1 MYGKKEQR
9 DTGSLPNLR
18 TAHRDSLFC
27 IHSRKN
33 TPQFTVRDGEIFL
46 AETELCSGPW
56 LEKPE
61 DLWTPACLTMLNPAV
76 CVAVEGAKPGDLL
89 AVDILD
95 IEPADVGFT
104 GFTYETNTLSGL
116 IGEKDWG
123 INTRTVC
130 ISREGVL
137 WENGRLLPFRPMIG
151 TIGTAP
157 AEEEP
162 TNAYGGKH
170 GGNMDVQEAAPGSTV
185 YLPVEVEGA
194 LLHVG
199 DVHSVQ
205 GDGEINSTGGIECRS
220 LVKLRARVMKRPPEY
235 GCVRIENE
243 EYIMTVACEE
253 DTDASF
259 YLAARNLLHWI
270 SAAYKMNEKEAYLL
284 MGQVMEAR
292 CTQFV
297 NPTRTY
303 ICKMPKK
310 YLK

>member
-1 MYGKKEQR
+1 MHGER
-9 DTGSLPNLR
+9 EAGAGSLSNLR
-18 TAHRDSLFC
+18 IARRDQLFC
-27 IHSRKN
+27 VHSRKN
-33 TPQFTVRDGEIFL
+33 TPQFAVRDGEMFL

-61 DLWTPACLTMLNPAV
+61 DTWTPECLTLLNPAV
-76 CVAVEGAKPGDLL
+76 CVAVEEAKPGDLL

-95 IEPADVGFT
+95 IQPEKLGFT
-104 GFTYETNTLSGL
+104 GFTYETNILSGI

-123 INTRTVC
+123 LNTRTVR

-137 WENGRLLPFRPMIG
+137 WEEGKRLPFRPMIG

-157 AEEEP
+157 AWGEP

-170 GGNMDVQEAAPGSTV
+170 GGNMDVQEAAPGCTV
-185 YLPVEVEGA
+185 YLPVETEGA

-199 DVHSVQ
+199 DVHSIQ

-220 LVKLRARVMKRPPEY
+220 VVKLRARVLERPREY
-235 GCVRIENE
+235 GCVRMENE
-243 EYIMTVACEE
+243 EYLMTVACEKS
-253 DTDASF
+253 TDESF
-259 YLAARNLLHWI
+259 YLAAKNLLHWI
-270 SAAYKMNEKEAYLL
+270 CAAYPMDARETYLL

-310 YLK
+310 YLG